1 MPQELTISS
10 LSQSTSGRFQA
21 KPNAIPFGDYVAP
34 MLFIWYN
41 GSGDLSLTERNDIE
55 ALFNNFLTWNWGASG
70 GADETAKEVTF
81 REIKQNAVKLK
92 TLLIG
97 AAQKNPTFVRALENA
112 TIAAYSRLSARLPK
126 TGKYY
131 KGEDGKY
138 SNVPSSTAFADSKKK
153 LSLAVEV
160 YYTLWKAGLIDHTA
174 TTGINPINL
183 YTGEF
188 YAEEVPETDSV
199 TRLLKI
205 PTSGIFTVNKR
216 PRGSYY
222 QRTFTGVDAQCLAS
236 TGNVVSNLDGLTSIS
251 WSVHRGKSTPR
262 NLGKP
267 SPAIRSRGART
278 IAGTMIFT
286 VSDHHPLLDLLP
298 ADTASFRKL
307 EFVNSQKQ
315 WRPVILSDQLPP
327 FDLTV
332 VLTNEY
338 GNSAILIIY
347 GIDIVD
353 EGSVLSTDN
362 LLTEVTLQYVAVG
375 MDPIQEVG
383 YQDDGSSI
391 IIDPYGITKAGGS
404 EFFRRREVVMQGF
417 SYSDYEEA
425 YDSYYRSALKL
436 K

>member
-1 MPQELTISS
+1 
-10 LSQSTSGRFQA
+10 
-21 KPNAIPFGDYVAP
+21 
-34 MLFIWYN
+34 
-41 GSGDLSLTERNDIE
+41 
-55 ALFNNFLTWNWGASG
+55 
-70 GADETAKEVTF
+70 
-81 REIKQNAVKLK
+81 
-92 TLLIG
+92 
-97 AAQKNPTFVRALENA
+97 
-112 TIAAYSRLSARLPK
+112 
-126 TGKYY
+126 
-131 KGEDGKY
+131 
-138 SNVPSSTAFADSKKK
+138 
-153 LSLAVEV
+153 
-160 YYTLWKAGLIDHTA
+160 
-174 TTGINPINL
+174 
-183 YTGEF
+183 
-188 YAEEVPETDSV
+188 
-199 TRLLKI
+199 
-205 PTSGIFTVNKR
+205 
-216 PRGSYY
+216 
-222 QRTFTGVDAQCLAS
+222 
-236 TGNVVSNLDGLTSIS
+236 
-251 WSVHRGKSTPR
+251 
-262 NLGKP
+262 
-267 SPAIRSRGART
+267 
-278 IAGTMIFT
+278 MIFT
-286 VSDHHPLLDLLP
+286 ISDHHPLLDLLP
-298 ADTASFRKL
+298 PDTASFRKL

-404 EFFRRREVVMQGF
+404 DFFRRREVVMQGF